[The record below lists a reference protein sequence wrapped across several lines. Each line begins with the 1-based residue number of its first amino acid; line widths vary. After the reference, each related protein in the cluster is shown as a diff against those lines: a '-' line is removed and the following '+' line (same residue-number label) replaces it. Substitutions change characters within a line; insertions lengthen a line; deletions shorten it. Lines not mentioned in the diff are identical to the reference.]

1 MGIFN
6 SIKEKM
12 EKNSQEKERNRQEK
26 LIFDAYEYIKNEKV
40 RCDSD
45 ADYETIKLIADS
57 FKKNASIDV
66 SSSIWEGGDYI
77 YSVDNDAIVD
87 MDANMY
93 RFCKAIIYQNF
104 MLMRKIDDLSVRLD
118 KIEKRI

>member
-57 FKKNASIDV
+57 LKKTL
-66 SSSIWEGGDYI
+66 
-77 YSVDNDAIVD
+77 
-87 MDANMY
+87 
-93 RFCKAIIYQNF
+93 Q
-104 MLMRKIDDLSVRLD
+104 
-118 KIEKRI
+118 